1 MSYEYTVSIP
11 ANKRAAFRKFVT
23 SLGGSL
29 SRAKR
34 RDDGDEPNEMTAKVL
49 LEVERGVNVE
59 PFTIEDFRSIV
70 ASAK

>member
-1 MSYEYTVSIP
+1 MSYEYTVNIP

-34 RDDGDEPNEMTAKVL
+34 RDEGDEPNEETAKVL
-49 LEVERGVNVE
+49 KEVEAGINVE
-59 PFTIEDFRSIV
+59 PFDYEAFHAYAQSL
-70 ASAK
+70 

>member
-34 RDDGDEPNEMTAKVL
+34 REEGDEPNEETAKVL
-49 LEVERGVNVE
+49 KEVEAGINVE
-59 PFTIEDFRSIV
+59 PFDYEAFHAYAQSL
-70 ASAK
+70 